1 MMCRRTPPVRVRVPA
16 ASSESPPGDVQLPQQ
31 LDLPQGLHVRLA
43 VVPVAVVR
51 PTGGEK
57 PLLFIE
63 ADVSLCDADQLLDLV
78 DLHCVS
84 PLTALPYT
92 STGWK
97 VKKNL
102 SETVVYTGGREITTL
117 RPDER
122 TGYRQILSRFWATVG
137 AAWWSPQCPCA
148 GEILSGRDKPR
159 PYVPAPFPGFLTY
172 RPVRGGVTA

>member
-1 MMCRRTPPVRVRVPA
+1 MAQIVLGPLQLDDVPPHAVGEGQGA
-16 ASSESPPGDVQLPQQ
+16 LLHPPNLLQGDVQLPQQ

-92 STGWK
+92 
-97 VKKNL
+97 L
-102 SETVVYTGGREITTL
+102 
-117 RPDER
+117 
-122 TGYRQILSRFWATVG
+122 YRVEGQEKSF
-137 AAWWSPQCPCA
+137 
-148 GEILSGRDKPR
+148 
-159 PYVPAPFPGFLTY
+159 
-172 RPVRGGVTA
+172 